1 MNKETSAKNSASF
14 LRSRRGTIKR
24 LLGYL
29 LRCKWMTAA
38 ALILMLA
45 SNLLALLGPKISG
58 SAIDAIAPGNTD
70 FDKVFLYCGLMAL
83 FYVLS
88 AALSYLLSVLMIKL
102 SQKIVRSM
110 RREVMQRLLTLPVGY
125 FDSHP
130 AGDIISR
137 ISYDIDTVNTSL
149 SGDLLSIFASLITVT
164 GSFIMMITISP
175 VMMLIFAVT
184 LPASILFTRYKTKRI
199 QPYFRKRSGKLGELN
214 GYAEEMLS
222 GHTVIKAGSRE
233 DFVCSSFNRRNEDA
247 VSAYYDAD
255 YHGCIVGPS
264 VNFINNLSLA
274 LISTMGG
281 FIFLSGGISLGDLS
295 AFVLYSRRF
304 AGPIN
309 EMAGVLT
316 ELQSA
321 VAAAERVFRLLD
333 EAPETPDIPG
343 ALNLKSIRGEISF
356 DSVSFSYTPD
366 VATLRDITMSVSP
379 GQTLA
384 IVGPTGAGKTTLIN
398 LLMRFYDADSGTIS
412 VDGLPSLQASRKS
425 LRKGFSMV
433 LQDTW
438 LFDGTV
444 RENIAYGSSGVTDEQ
459 IKQAAKTARIH
470 DYIMSLKNGYDTLLS
485 DEGSGISKGQQQ
497 LLTIA
502 RAMLSD
508 ASVLILDEATSNVDS
523 RTEALLQQAMQSLMK
538 NKTCIV
544 IAHRLSTVKNAD
556 CVIVLR
562 EGQILQRG
570 THEQL
575 LASPGFYRDL
585 YYAQFS

>member
-184 LPASILFTRYKTKRI
+184 LPASILFTWYKTKRI

-343 ALNLKSIRGEISF
+343 ALNLKGIRGEISF
-356 DSVSFSYTPD
+356 DRVSFSYTPD
-366 VATLRDITMSVSP
+366 IVTLRDITMSVSP

-470 DYIMSLKNGYDTLLS
+470 DYIMSLENGYDTLLS

-523 RTEALLQQAMQSLMK
+523 RTEAMLQQAMQSLMK